1 MLISKSLVHNGRDE
15 FLKIF
20 SKITDTLKKLVYK
33 FKKEKTKEDPWIDY
47 NLDNTTALLLLL
59 DKFDLHHIYK
69 KQENKFKKN
78 TFKKK
83 QIKQLSEKDLQ
94 IYFPL
99 TAQEIKNLSK
109 KLESSEKKTKIID
122 NTIENNIKNGMILLF
137 GQ

>member
-69 KQENKFKKN
+69 KQE
-78 TFKKK
+78 
-83 QIKQLSEKDLQ
+83 L
-94 IYFPL
+94 
-99 TAQEIKNLSK
+99 
-109 KLESSEKKTKIID
+109 TKIRYSVSIHEV
-122 NTIENNIKNGMILLF
+122 NLLMNIN
-137 GQ
+137 